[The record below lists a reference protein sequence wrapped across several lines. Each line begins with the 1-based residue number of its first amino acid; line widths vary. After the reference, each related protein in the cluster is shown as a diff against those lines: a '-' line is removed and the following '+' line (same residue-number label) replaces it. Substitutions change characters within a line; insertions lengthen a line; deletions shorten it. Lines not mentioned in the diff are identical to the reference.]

1 MAITKHL
8 FTCVKGDNLG
18 QVLELNL
25 NDTPAKALGGIFCI
39 KKGKLVFKEQEDDKH
54 AKIKREY
61 LNINKP
67 NTEKILER
75 INDDLGTSSGSVYIL
90 LRSDLYAL
98 ELDGYKTFSG
108 TKELCPAAPDKDT
121 INIIKKHLAPAQ
133 AAIMHKI
140 SGTIEKYIEEYIKDP
155 LAVIEKQNKH
165 LESTWSEIPVHTI
178 NISNKADFDIEDT
191 VIGEVRPETE
201 IFESMIKLNALVE
214 KELVNR
220 TKKDTQTVIEL
231 KNTDYLAE
239 GDYSPPHGVKPGERI
254 HENGRGNLEIRKTGD
269 ADLMSLLAESKIDA
283 TRPGTSKLS
292 AAMRAYKRIIEQ
304 FEDKYHRIGRS
315 DMTMPICN
323 YLKNGGSCIDQAI
336 ILQLALQ
343 EAGVKSRLVR
353 GRYLNS
359 TGRHAWVEADVL
371 EPGKYALILDPA
383 QKTIAAKFDNFMKH
397 VYRYE
402 TGKGEQLDCFNVIWR
417 TK

>member
-1 MAITKHL
+1 M
-8 FTCVKGDNLG
+8 
-18 QVLELNL
+18 
-25 NDTPAKALGGIFCI
+25 
-39 KKGKLVFKEQEDDKH
+39 
-54 AKIKREY
+54 
-61 LNINKP
+61 
-67 NTEKILER
+67 
-75 INDDLGTSSGSVYIL
+75 
-90 LRSDLYAL
+90 
-98 ELDGYKTFSG
+98 
-108 TKELCPAAPDKDT
+108 
-121 INIIKKHLAPAQ
+121 
-133 AAIMHKI
+133 MHNI

-155 LAVIEKQNKH
+155 LAVIEKQNKQ
-165 LESTWSEIPVHTI
+165 LESIWSEIPVHTI

-191 VIGEVRPETE
+191 VIGEVRPETQ

-220 TKKDTQTVIEL
+220 AKKDTQTVIEL

-254 HENGRGNLEIRKTGD
+254 HENGRGNLEISKTGD

-292 AAMRAYKRIIEQ
+292 AAMRAYRRIREQ
-304 FEDKYHRIGRS
+304 FEDKYIRIGRS

-359 TGRHAWVEADVL
+359 SGRHAWVEADVL

-383 QKTIAAKFDNFMKH
+383 QKTIAAKFDNFMKQ

-402 TGKGEQLDCFNVIWR
+402 TGEGEQLDCFNVIWR